1 VSDVGARGIEIL
13 LVDDSP
19 TDRLLAMEALSHA
32 RVPSNLNSVDNGV
45 EAMAYLR
52 REGKFAAAPRPD
64 LILLDLNLPKKD
76 GREVLREIK
85 QDPSLKW
92 IPVIVLT
99 TSAADEDVARAYEHH
114 ANSFITKPVDFPR
127 FTQALEAVRNYWFE
141 VVTLPPAPALSR
153 SPSEKPRLSLLPP
166 SRAALAVV
174 LLSDDARIARE
185 LRELCEGLSERVVLT
200 PIDGPGGWHER
211 LASGRHDVLLV
222 DLAIGG
228 SDGIEACRRARAAA
242 PNAAIIAIVP
252 DAGAAVGELVLREGA
267 DDYIERAELGRASLA
282 HALRSALRQ
291 RKLGDQLRSAQRMQA
306 IGRLASGIAH
316 DFNNLLTVL
325 HGHAELLEELTTDA
339 RVRDSAQGISDA
351 TERAA
356 QLTRQLLAFSQH
368 QAVRFEAV
376 DLNRAVNEFS
386 KTLRRVLGGDVRL
399 ELELASRAPL
409 AQADIGLVEQLLL
422 NLAIDAREAM
432 PAGGELV
439 LETGGVSLDAGALS
453 HPEARGGAFTT
464 LTLRDTRPAL
474 DAAVVPEIVLG
485 IVQQHQGW
493 IQLESTPGAGRRI
506 EIFLPSAQP
515 ESAAVRPRELAF
527 AARGTETILLVDDE
541 SPVRQMAKA
550 MLGRHGYRVLEARSG
565 PDAITRFEEAREV
578 DLLLTD
584 IVMPGGMTGRELA
597 DELTRREPRLAVVY
611 TSGYGRNAVAPDWI
625 LDEQMNFLPKPYSAG
640 RLLTIVR
647 RSLDN
652 TAVEATGRREDE
664 KAQEDQ

>member
-19 TDRLLAMEALSHA
+19 TDRLIATEALSHA
-32 RVPSNLNSVDNGV
+32 RIASHLNSVDNGV
-45 EAMAYLR
+45 QAMAYLR
-52 REGKFAAAPRPD
+52 REAEFGAAPRPD

-99 TSAADEDVARAYEHH
+99 TSATDEDVARAYEHH

-127 FTQALEAVRNYWFE
+127 FTQALEALRNYWFE
-141 VVTLPPAPALSR
+141 VVTLPPARALSR
-153 SPSEKPRLSLLPP
+153 SPSERPRLSLLPS
-166 SRAALAVV
+166 SREALGVA
-174 LLSDDARIARE
+174 LLSDDARIGRE

-200 PIDGPGGWHER
+200 PIDSPAGWHER
-211 LASGRHDVLLV
+211 LAGVRHDVILV
-222 DLAIGG
+222 DLAAGG
-228 SDGIEACRRARAAA
+228 SDAIEACRRARAAA

-252 DAGAAVGELVLREGA
+252 DAGAAAGELVLREGA
-267 DDYIERAELGRASLA
+267 DDYLERGELGRASLA

-291 RKLGDQLRSAQRMQA
+291 RKLCDQLRSAQRMQA

-351 TERAA
+351 AERAA

-368 QAVRFEAV
+368 QAVRFEVV
-376 DLNRAVNEFS
+376 DLNRAVNDFV
-386 KTLRRVLGGDVRL
+386 KTLRRVLGSDVRL

-422 NLAIDAREAM
+422 YLAIDAREAM
-432 PAGGELV
+432 SAGGELV
-439 LETGGVSLDAGALS
+439 LETSAVSLDAAALS
-453 HPEARGGAFTT
+453 HPEARAGAFSM
-464 LTLRDTRPAL
+464 LTLRDTRAASGEAL
-474 DAAVVPEIVLG
+474 VPEMVLG

-493 IQLESTPGAGRRI
+493 IQLESAPGVGRSV

-515 ESAAVRPRELAF
+515 ERAAARPRELAS
-527 AARGTETILLVDDE
+527 AERGSETILLVDDE

-550 MLGRHGYRVLEARSG
+550 VLGRHGYRVLEARSG
-565 PDAITRFEEAREV
+565 PDAITRFEEAAREV

-597 DELTRREPRLAVVY
+597 GELTRREPRLAVVY
-611 TSGYGRNAVAPDWI
+611 TSGYGRNAVAPDWS
-625 LDEQMNFLPKPYSAG
+625 LDEQLNFLPKPYSAG

-647 RSLDN
+647 RSL
-652 TAVEATGRREDE
+652 EAANRE
-664 KAQEDQ
+664 